1 MANRYNPGTIDT
13 EKVKESIVASGGSVT
28 VRERAD
34 GSTHTTAYSRSED
47 RRVSWDTDKDG
58 TVLVYIQAKVLDT
71 STTRVESDEFTGYAK
86 SAWPFLLV

>member
-1 MANRYNPGTIDT
+1 MANRYNPGTIDN

-58 TVLVYIQAKVLDT
+58 TVSGVHSSKGSGHVNYK
-71 STTRVESDEFTGYAK
+71 GGK
-86 SAWPFLLV
+86 

>member
-58 TVLVYIQAKVLDT
+58 TVSGVHSSKG
-71 STTRVESDEFTGYAK
+71 S
-86 SAWPFLLV
+86 